1 MSQGQLRQDLIP
13 VDDGTCRQLIEQL
26 PFLVFIGPPSGQVRQ
41 CNQWFAQYTGL
52 SAEAAHASD
61 WTQLAHP
68 DDWRES
74 SKAWEE
80 AAAYEQVYE
89 AEVRLRRHDGEFRW
103 HLIRI
108 VPPQGNTGHWIGTA
122 LDIHDRRSWEQDR
135 ESLLRELGSVMERRW
150 TVEEKL
156 RQSEERFRAAF
167 EQAAVGIVL
176 AQVQTTGEASA
187 GGTVDL
193 ANPGFRAMLG
203 YGAENL
209 SHLTIH
215 DLTHSEDRD
224 LDREDYTRLLRG
236 AVPFYT
242 VEKRLLRRDGEPVWC
257 QVSTSPLRGPGGT
270 VLATL
275 SFVTNISERRRSE
288 EARQRAEVEA
298 EANRRLSQQI
308 ASAMPGILYL
318 LDLKEGRS
326 LYASGATK
334 HLLGYEPEEL
344 LAYNNFILDLCH
356 PEDRTALSE
365 DLAKFTDMA
374 DGEPLET
381 EFRIRHADG
390 SYHWLRSRDVVF
402 SRDRKGRPRTVIGV
416 AVDVTARREVEQS
429 LMQSEERLRIALD
442 AARMGTWDWDVASGS
457 IIWNDWHFRLF
468 GLEPQAEP
476 QADVAFQRAIHPEDR
491 ERVTDTIQAAAHSH
505 PGEPNNFL
513 VLFRVIWPNREVHWI
528 ECKGEVTVRD
538 EGGLP
543 VRMSGTIV
551 DVTARQDAEEAL
563 RRSHEELEGR
573 VASRTA
579 ELQAANLNLER
590 EVKQRRD
597 AQSARGQLLRRL
609 VSVQEDE
616 RKRISRELHDEFGQ
630 SLTALM
636 LGLKS
641 LPASEGSETKLSQL
655 QKLTAEVM
663 EQMHHLA
670 RELRPAALD
679 TLGLE
684 ATMRQL
690 AEEWSER
697 NEIKSEFFAR
707 GLHSVRLPA
716 PIETTIYRV
725 AQEALT
731 NVARHAKGSFV
742 SVLVERHDG
751 VVSLIVEDNGHGFD
765 AESPDIGEGR
775 LGLLGMRE
783 RIELVGG
790 TLDIESS
797 PGAGTTVIAR
807 VPLENNPA
815 LKEDSA

>member
-1 MSQGQLRQDLIP
+1 MSQSQLRQDLIP

-26 PFLVFIGPPSGQVRQ
+26 PFLVFIGPPSGRVEQ
-41 CNQWFAQYTGL
+41 CNQWFVQYTGL
-52 SAEAAHASD
+52 SPEA
-61 WTQLAHP
+61 LATSSWNELVYP
-68 DDWRES
+68 DDWREGS
-74 SKAWEE
+74 TAWQE
-80 AAAYEQVYE
+80 ASTYEQVYE
-89 AEVRLRRHDGEFRW
+89 AEMRLRRHDGEYRW
-103 HLIRI
+103 HLLRV
-108 VPPQGNTGHWIGTA
+108 VPPQGGNSLWVGTA

-176 AQVQTTGEASA
+176 AQVQTSGEAAA
-187 GGTVDL
+187 GGSVDL
-193 ANPGFRAMLG
+193 ANPGFRAMLD

-209 SHLTIH
+209 SHLTFH
-215 DLTHSEDRD
+215 DLTHPDDRD
-224 LDREDYTRLLRG
+224 VDKEDYARLLRG

-334 HLLGYEPEEL
+334 HLLGYEPEQL
-344 LAYNNFILDLCH
+344 LAFTNFILDLCH
-356 PEDRTALSE
+356 PDDRTALSE
-365 DLAKFTDMA
+365 DLAKFMNMA
-374 DGEPLET
+374 DGEPLES

-402 SRDRKGRPRTVIGV
+402 SRDRRGRPRTVIGV
-416 AVDVTARREVEQS
+416 AVDVTVRREVEQS

-442 AARMGTWDWDVASGS
+442 AARMGTWDWDVAGGS
-457 IIWNDWHFRLF
+457 IVWNDWHYRLF
-468 GLEPQAEP
+468 GMEPQSEP
-476 QADVAFQRAIHPEDR
+476 RTREDFRRAIHPDDW
-491 ERVTDTIQAAAHSH
+491 ERVSETIQSAAHSR

-513 VLFRVIWPNREVHWI
+513 VLFRVIWPNGEIHWM
-528 ECKGEVTVRD
+528 ECKGQVTVRD
-538 EGGLP
+538 DADMP
-543 VRMSGTIV
+543 ARMSGTIV

-573 VASRTA
+573 VAARTA
-579 ELQAANLNLER
+579 ELRAANANLER
-590 EVKQRRD
+590 EVSERRD
-597 AQSARGQLLRRL
+597 AQAARGQLLRRL

-655 QKLTAEVM
+655 QKLTAQVM

-697 NEIKSEFFAR
+697 NEVKTEFFAR

-731 NVARHAKGSFV
+731 NVARHAKGTFV

-815 LKEDSA
+815 TKGEQN